1 MHTVTVNS
9 WEDRCEPWTCEL
21 QGEEESKLRAQLS
34 GLGQELS
41 SEKSRAT
48 ELQKALEQ
56 SQGSLTKLQSD
67 FYGKESEVSALRQ
80 DMKVMC
86 VAVGYDDMYL
96 LVIEECVLFILLFLQ
111 SIIGLSFLKKDLFL

>member
-1 MHTVTVNS
+1 M
-9 WEDRCEPWTCEL
+9 
-21 QGEEESKLRAQLS
+21 
-34 GLGQELS
+34 S

-96 LVIEECVLFILLFLQ
+96 LVIEECVYFILLFLQ